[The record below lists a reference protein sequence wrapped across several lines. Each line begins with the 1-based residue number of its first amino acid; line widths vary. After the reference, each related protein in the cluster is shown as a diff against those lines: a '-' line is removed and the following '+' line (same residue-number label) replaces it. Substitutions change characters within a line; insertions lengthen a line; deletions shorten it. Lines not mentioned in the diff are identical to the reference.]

1 MAIAINQN
9 PLVHTPATNPV
20 LFVFTSDQT
29 AQPNFSYKVE
39 LFINS
44 ALFGTYELY
53 PMFGTYCKFDASEY
67 VRSFVATHIQYQSD
81 FAWVSVDQA
90 ALVSI
95 TVYESYGT
103 PPMLEDSVTSAGN
116 YVFNGSLRYNDFIAF
131 NDNNYWL
138 DYTNGNDIYMM
149 TSYPRDQRQITP
161 YRPPFFVGIMANR
174 DNEYY
179 ELRLNIYD
187 ITNTATYSNT
197 DLIDL
202 DNIVNMLDISPA
214 SMDAMGWTTG
224 TEWADCYYYEVTLI
238 ATSDGLPYTTRDTER
253 FRLYLDQSCYRFEQ
267 QRLYWVNKFG
277 VIDQFDFN
285 LYSEEST
292 SINSYGYQVQPGTWV
307 DGFYNLGLTDTEKKI
322 NMKTAEDRITL
333 NTDWIKPAVQ
343 NWLVRELYESP
354 QVWMYRDGAFQPVI
368 IENKD
373 SRQKTRFKDGLIQET
388 VVATITWSYRSQL
401 N

>member
-1 MAIAINQN
+1 MAIAFSQQ
-9 PLVHTPATNPV
+9 PLSHTPATNPV
-20 LFVFTSDQT
+20 LFAFSSDQT
-29 AQPNFSYKVE
+29 GQPNFSYKVE
-39 LFINS
+39 LYINS

-67 VRSFVATHIQYQSD
+67 VRSFVSTHLEYLSS
-81 FAWVSVDQA
+81 FNWVSVDQA
-90 ALVSI
+90 VDMYI
-95 TVYESYGT
+95 IVYESYGT
-103 PPMLEDSVTSAGN
+103 PPMLEDSATSVGN
-116 YVFNGSLRYNDFIAF
+116 YVFNGSLRYRPFTEF
-131 NDNNYWL
+131 NSQTYWL
-138 DYTNGNDIYMM
+138 DYTNGSQSIFM
-149 TSYPRDQRQITP
+149 TSYPQTERQITP
-161 YRPPFFVGIMANR
+161 YRPPFLVGILANR

-179 ELRLNIYD
+179 ELRLEIFNISG
-187 ITNTATYSNT
+187 TSTYSYINV
-197 DLIDL
+197 IDL
-202 DNIVNMLDISPA
+202 DFIVNMLDISPA

-224 TEWADCYYYEVTLI
+224 TEWNDCYYYEVQLI
-238 ATSDGLPYTTRDTER
+238 ATSDGLPYTTQNTVPI
-253 FRLYLDQSCYRFEQ
+253 RLYLDQSCNRFTQ

-285 LYSEEST
+285 MYSEEST
-292 SINSYGYQVQPGTWV
+292 SINSYGYQVQPGVWI
-307 DGFYNLGLTDTEKKI
+307 DGQYSLTTMDNEKKI
-322 NMKTAEDRITL
+322 NMKSAEDRITL

-354 QVWMYRDGAFQPVI
+354 QVWLLTDGAFKPVI